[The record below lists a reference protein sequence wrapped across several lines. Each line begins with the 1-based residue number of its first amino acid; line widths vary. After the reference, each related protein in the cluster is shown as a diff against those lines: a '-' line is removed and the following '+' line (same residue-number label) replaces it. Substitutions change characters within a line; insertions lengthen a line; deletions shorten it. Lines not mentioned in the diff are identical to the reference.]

1 MQELFAN
8 GRIIDLILLL
18 MVVEAAVLDVLAA
31 HHAGFHI
38 VLITD
43 GVFDAHVRHDFKPP
57 YFLFTASAASASLR
71 PLRNC
76 S

>member
-1 MQELFAN
+1 MMPRWLT
-8 GRIIDLILLL
+8 RKP
-18 MVVEAAVLDVLAA
+18 AAVLDVLAA

-57 YFLFTASAASASLR
+57 YFLFTASTARLR
-71 PLRNC
+71 CGHCAIVPE
-76 S
+76 